1 MEDSQKSFP
10 KADCIDATGKLL
22 LQQLVTSTLIHSEAL
37 LSNGEHLQME
47 NFLGLSLDE
56 KGRFIRN
63 LNENPLLNTLIYDF
77 EFPDGNIKKYG
88 ANIIAENILVNCD
101 SEGHYLNLMSCI
113 F

>member
-22 LQQLVTSTLIHSEAL
+22 LQQLVTSTLINSEAL

-77 EFPDGNIKKYG
+77 EFPDVNIKKYED
-88 ANIIAENILVNCD
+88 NIIAENILVNYD
-101 SEGHYLNLMSCI
+101 SEGH
-113 F
+113 